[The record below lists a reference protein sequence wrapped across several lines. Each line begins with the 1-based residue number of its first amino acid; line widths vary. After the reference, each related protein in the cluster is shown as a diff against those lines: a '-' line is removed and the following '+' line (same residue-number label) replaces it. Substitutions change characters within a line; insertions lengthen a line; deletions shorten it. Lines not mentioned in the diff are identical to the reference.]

1 MPSGSIVKQ
10 ATAKARRTVG
20 LALVGAALIVSGV
33 LLERV
38 AYQREQNAA
47 TERLIE
53 AQQAADRIL
62 LADERLTMSANMAAA
77 TGEQRWINRY
87 DANIPVIDEAIRA
100 AGELAP
106 ASVADQFDAETRVAN
121 DRLVELE
128 RSSFDAVHAGRIR
141 TARAILDGAAYAE
154 HKHTLSD
161 GTSRFIA
168 SVIGSVR
175 AELKAV
181 GSRALVFMCLVLLA
195 SGVGASLLWRQL
207 NVSLAKSEAAFLEA
221 ESTIR
226 DLALNDVLTGISNRR
241 ALCESL
247 KSALAEAGRAGS
259 KVALLMIDLDRFK
272 PVNDRHGH
280 VIGDLV
286 LKEVAERLSHVLR
299 AGELRA
305 RYGGDEFVAVVEYRS
320 DDHIGARIGRRLV
333 EALSAPMTFDDTTVQ
348 IGASI
353 GIAVYPTDAAHDGEL
368 LRKADVALYR
378 AKRDGRGMVWAY
390 NPSMDVDIDAQTALE
405 DELRAGI
412 AAGQL
417 VPYFQPLVDLRS
429 GAIRGFEVLCRWRH
443 PTRGLLP
450 PTDFIPLAETTGLI
464 DDLTM
469 AVLRTACLE
478 ARRLP
483 PSVTL
488 AVNVAPQQ
496 IQDERLPEKI
506 LAVLADTGFPPAR
519 LEIELTENAL
529 ISDLGA
535 AKRVIM
541 LLKAVGISISLD
553 DFGTGYS
560 SLWHLSE
567 LPFDKIKIDR
577 SFIRTLHERQES
589 AKIVTAIV
597 GLGKSLGVP
606 TIAEGVESARDA
618 EFLRRIGCSTAQ
630 GYYFS
635 KPLLSLEAIGLKKLE
650 LAAEAEPAVA

>member
-20 LALVGAALIVSGV
+20 LALVGAALIVGGMLV
-33 LLERV
+33 ERV
-38 AYQREQNAA
+38 GYQREQSSA

-77 TGEQRWINRY
+77 TGEQRWIDRY
-87 DANIPVIDEAIRA
+87 DANIPMIDEAIRRA
-100 AGELAP
+100 RELAP
-106 ASVADQFDAETRVAN
+106 ASVAAQFDAETRVAN

-128 RSSFDAVHAGRIR
+128 RSSLDAVHAGRIR
-141 TARAILDGAAYAE
+141 SARAILDGAAYAE
-154 HKHTLSD
+154 HKSTLSD
-161 GTSRFIA
+161 GTSRFID
-168 SVIGSVR
+168 SVIGAVR
-175 AELKAV
+175 AELDAV
-181 GSRALVFMCLVLLA
+181 GSHALGFMCLVLLA
-195 SGVGASLLWRQL
+195 SGVGATLLWRQL
-207 NVSLAKSEAAFLEA
+207 NVSLARSEAAFLEA
-221 ESTIR
+221 ERTIR

-241 ALCESL
+241 ALCDTL
-247 KSALAEAGRAGS
+247 KAALVGAGRAGS
-259 KVALLMIDLDRFK
+259 RVALLMIDLDRFK

-286 LKEVAERLSHVLR
+286 LKEVAQRLSHVLR

-305 RYGGDEFVAVVEYRS
+305 RYGGDEFVAVVEYRNG
-320 DDHIGARIGRRLV
+320 DQIGVRIGRRLI
-333 EALSAPMTFDDTTVQ
+333 ECLSAPMTFDGITVQ
-348 IGASI
+348 IGASV
-353 GIAVYPTDAAHDGEL
+353 GIAVYPTDAIDDDEL

-378 AKRDGRGMVWAY
+378 AKRDGRGTVRRY
-390 NPSMDVDIDAQTALE
+390 DPDMDVDIDAQSTLE

-412 AAGQL
+412 RAGEL

-429 GAIRGFEVLCRWRH
+429 GATRGFEVLCRWRH
-443 PTRGLLP
+443 PTRGLLQP
-450 PTDFIPLAETTGLI
+450 ADFIPLAEAAGLI

-469 AVLRTACLE
+469 AVLRAACLE
-478 ARRLP
+478 ARSLP
-483 PSVTL
+483 AAMTL

-496 IQDERLPEKI
+496 IQDERLADMI
-506 LAVLADTGFPPAR
+506 LAVLAETGFSPTR

-535 AKRVIM
+535 AKRVIT
-541 LLKAVGISISLD
+541 LLKAAGISISLD

-577 SFIRTLHERQES
+577 SFIKTLHDRQQS

-606 TIAEGVESARDA
+606 TIAEGVETARDA
-618 EFLRRIGCSTAQ
+618 EFLRRIGCTTAQ

-635 KPLLSLEAIGLKKLE
+635 EPLLSIEAGR
-650 LAAEAEPAVA
+650 LARLEPAAVA